1 MEEGPYLIATT
12 HAGIVLGL
20 SHEVAVKKGILEK
33 KDVFGNVDDSYVQP
47 VFLTFFL
54 QGSQSIVRIRSQ
66 TGVKKLR
73 EKGP

>member
-47 VFLTFFL
+47 AAKRCKRKTFHGHNCAHVGFDELTCYF
-54 QGSQSIVRIRSQ
+54 
-66 TGVKKLR
+66 
-73 EKGP
+73 